1 MSTMEELVILLGIS
15 LDIFGTMECQGS
27 LIAKIEKGRMIVFSG
42 ILAVG
47 QMLALG
53 IGGFLS
59 QLLCQEGMQP
69 QESRI
74 GRAAA
79 AAIFL
84 CLGIRLFLKAWQNER
99 IVERRKEIFDVWGF
113 IRQHSRSMLF
123 TLLAGLALG
132 FLGNSISVLLVMILI
147 LTVLA
152 AVIGTYTGYRL
163 GFEQKVI
170 AYAAGG
176 LLLLAGSMDVL
187 IKYVI

>member
-1 MSTMEELVILLGIS
+1 MEELVILLGIS